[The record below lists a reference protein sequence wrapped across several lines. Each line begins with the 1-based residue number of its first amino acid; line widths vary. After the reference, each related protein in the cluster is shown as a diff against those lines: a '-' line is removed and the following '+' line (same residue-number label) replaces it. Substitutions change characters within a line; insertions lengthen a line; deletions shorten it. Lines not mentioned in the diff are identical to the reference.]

1 MHKLTCA
8 LALLLLLAA
17 SGTAAAGNAAP
28 LGVELGVATYD
39 QVKTQIGKL
48 TDLTDAGAN
57 KFSGG
62 KVLASTGHGLDVD
75 GLVRVLFIFD
85 KSDVLQGVVMTL
97 EHNFKATFDLLKR
110 KYKLVSKQ
118 TPLPGYGQARFAQGA
133 SVITLEAPH
142 MSFEMTLSYLSK
154 PLVDAYR
161 SRSADEKLQREKAQL
176 DKL

>member
-1 MHKLTCA
+1 MNKLACV
-8 LALLLLLAA
+8 LGFSLLLLSGPALAA
-17 SGTAAAGNAAP
+17 NAAP
-28 LGVELGVATYD
+28 LGLQIGVATLD
-39 QVKTQIGKL
+39 EVKARMGKV
-48 TDLTDAGAN
+48 TDLTDGGAN

-62 KVLASTGHGLDVD
+62 KTLASTGHGLEVD
-75 GLVRVLFIFD
+75 GLERVLFIFD

-97 EHNFKATFDLLKR
+97 DHNFKETFELLRK

-118 TPLPGYGQARFAQGA
+118 TPLPGYGQARFAQGD

-154 PLVDAYR
+154 PLLDAYR
-161 SRSADEKLQREKAQL
+161 SRAAREQQQREKAQL